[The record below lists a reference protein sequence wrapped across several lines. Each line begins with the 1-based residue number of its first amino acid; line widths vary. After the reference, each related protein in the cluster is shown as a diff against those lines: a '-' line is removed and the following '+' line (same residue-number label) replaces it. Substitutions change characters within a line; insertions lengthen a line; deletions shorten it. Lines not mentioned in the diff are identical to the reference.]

1 MNIFEPDRIFDKVII
16 ERGRKYYEDGNIIE
30 INRPDAKRCNA
41 LVKGTELYRVNVELS
56 SSGEIFSM
64 SCTCPYARTAYC
76 KHEAAVLMALEND
89 YMNTD
94 TISNLKSSLEKCTK
108 KELVEVV
115 LSSVRDE
122 PYIISRL
129 LFNAERATTTDVF
142 KRFSLGLGEAKTK
155 YGYINSK
162 VAHIT
167 DEALA
172 EVETLEDHTEQTRVI
187 LGILKA
193 LNEAEGENSWHDEDY
208 SFCDMMDDAAK
219 VMAWVNNK
227 VMDSGITADISAQW
241 TAMMTARTLL
251 DFYDDEKR
259 WFDILLPFGKKE
271 AYLKELFSL
280 AEQAEYQRT
289 DIRLMLAD
297 TYYSDSE
304 LDAFIEEN
312 SDNNEILYYAYK
324 RELSK
329 SNYAEAERIALL
341 GKENDAEHPLIWL
354 TALRDIYQVLNDTQ
368 KLSSVLYDMVLAG
381 STDSFTMLK
390 QTLTEQQYTEALER
404 LLNEPKNL
412 SYEFIIDHENV
423 YDLMI
428 EYCRQH
434 ESSIVT
440 MAEKLASS
448 EYHKQAR
455 SVFAIYI
462 RRKSALAKNRY
473 DYAEIASLL
482 KKYLWCFGKA
492 EGDDLS
498 SEIRQKYGSR
508 PAFMN
513 EMDKVGV

>member
-1 MNIFEPDRIFDKVII
+1 MNIFEPDRIFDRVII

-30 INRPDAKRCNA
+30 LNRPDAKRCNA
-41 LVKGTELYRVNVELS
+41 LVKGTEFYRVNVELS
-56 SSGEIFSM
+56 SSGEVSSM
-64 SCTCPYARTAYC
+64 SCTCPYARTSYC

-89 YMNTD
+89 YLNAD
-94 TISNLKSSLEKCTK
+94 TISDLKSSLEKCTK
-108 KELVEVV
+108 EELVEIV
-115 LSSVRDE
+115 LASVRDE
-122 PYIISRL
+122 HYIISRL
-129 LFNAERATTTDVF
+129 LYNAERMTTTDVF

-172 EVETLEDHTEQTRVI
+172 EVEALEDHTEQTRVI
-187 LGILKA
+187 LGILRA
-193 LNEAEGENSWHDEDY
+193 LNEAEDSWHDDDY
-208 SFCDMMDDAAK
+208 SFCDMMDDAAR
-219 VMAWVNNK
+219 VMAEVNNI
-227 VMDSGITADISAQW
+227 VMDSGSPADISAQW

-259 WFDILLPFGKKE
+259 WFDILLPFGKNE

-289 DIRLMLAD
+289 DIRLMMAD
-297 TYYSDSE
+297 TYYSDSG

-324 RELSK
+324 REMDR
-329 SNYAEAERIALL
+329 SNYDEAERFALL
-341 GKENDAEHPLIWL
+341 GKERDTECSLKWL
-354 TALRDIYQVLNDTQ
+354 AALRDIYKAANDLER
-368 KLSSVLYDMVLAG
+368 LSSVLYDMVLAG
-381 STDSFTMLK
+381 STESFTMIK

-404 LLNEPKNL
+404 LLKEPKNL
-412 SYEFIIDHENV
+412 SYEFIIDQENL

-428 EYCRQH
+428 EHCRQH

-462 RRKSALAKNRY
+462 RRKAALANNRN

-492 EGDDLS
+492 EGDSLS
-498 SEIRQKYGSR
+498 GEIRQKYGSR
-508 PAFMN
+508 PAFMD
-513 EMDKVGV
+513 EMDKAGV

>member
-1 MNIFEPDRIFDKVII
+1 
-16 ERGRKYYEDGNIIE
+16 
-30 INRPDAKRCNA
+30 
-41 LVKGTELYRVNVELS
+41 
-56 SSGEIFSM
+56 M

-89 YMNTD
+89 YLNAD
-94 TISNLKSSLEKCTK
+94 TISDLKSSLEKCTK
-108 KELVEVV
+108 EELVEIV
-115 LSSVRDE
+115 LASVRDE
-122 PYIISRL
+122 HYIISRL
-129 LFNAERATTTDVF
+129 LYNAERMTTTDVF

-434 ESSIVT
+434 ESSIVR
-440 MAEKLASS
+440 MAEKLAGS
-448 EYHKQAR
+448 EYYEQAR